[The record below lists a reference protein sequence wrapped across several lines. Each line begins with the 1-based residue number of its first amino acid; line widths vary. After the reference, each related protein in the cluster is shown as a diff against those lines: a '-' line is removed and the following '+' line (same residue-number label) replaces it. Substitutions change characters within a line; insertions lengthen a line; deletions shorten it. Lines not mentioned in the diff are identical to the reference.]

1 MNFSAVH
8 FFNTAF
14 NNTGFLDFHPN
25 LQSETLPPLFS
36 SKPTKMPLIKAS
48 GNPGFSSAI
57 LPILAQYSI
66 CLAALRFCVQK
77 LMWKRRLISN
87 AFAMLNVC

>member
-8 FFNTAF
+8 FFNTAL

-25 LQSETLPPLFS
+25 LQSETLPSLFS
-36 SKPTKMPLIKAS
+36 SKPTKIPLIKAS

-57 LPILAQYSI
+57 LSLLAQYSI

-77 LMWKRRLISN
+77 LMWKRRLISL
-87 AFAMLNVC
+87 AFAQLNVC